1 MTGVSEA
8 LYRAGKLRVEND
20 VMLDARNQ
28 FFHFLSKKKLKFT
41 AQRGLIFDV
50 FWNTKDH
57 VSPEELYNL
66 VKQID
71 SHVGQATVYRT
82 LKLLSDSGIAR
93 EVNFGDGVSRYE
105 PTFGQAHHDHLICTS
120 CGRSEEVV
128 DHQIESLQEQLAK
141 DHDFTLTGHKMYLF
155 GLCPQCRGSGKR

>member
-1 MTGVSEA
+1 
-8 LYRAGKLRVEND
+8 
-20 VMLDARNQ
+20 MLDARNQ

-50 FWNTKDH
+50 FWNTRDH

-66 VKQID
+66 VKLID
-71 SHVGQATVYRT
+71 PRVGQATVYRT

-155 GLCPQCRGSGKR
+155 GLCPQCRGSGRKD